1 MTNKSLLIT
10 LTFLISTMSMEAQV
24 TDKDGNNYNMV
35 QIGSQVW
42 MGANLNVSRFRN
54 GDIIPE
60 AGGADEWTKAGN
72 EGRAA
77 WCYYNNDPA
86 MGAIYGKLYNWYAV
100 HDPRGLAPAGWHVPS
115 KLEWVALTDHLG
127 YDISGGSMKTST
139 LWNSP
144 NTGATNSSGFAGLPG
159 GFRID
164 EGRFLN
170 IAEVGCWWSS
180 SENGSQSAWFRSL
193 YSNMDGLDHGGS
205 NNGRGYSV
213 RCVRD

>member
-10 LTFLISTMSMEAQV
+10 LTFLINTMSMEAQV
-24 TDKDGNNYNMV
+24 TDKDSNNYNTK

-42 MGANLNVSRFRN
+42 IAANLNVSHFRN
-54 GDIIPE
+54 GDTIPE
-60 AGGADEWTKAGN
+60 VRGDDEWEKAGN

-100 HDPRGLAPAGWHVPS
+100 NDSRGLAPAGWHVPS

-127 YDISGGSMKTST
+127 YDKAGGSMKTTT

-144 NTGATNSSGFAGLPG
+144 NTGATNSCGFAGLPG
-159 GFRID
+159 GCRID
-164 EGRFLN
+164 VGRFLN
-170 IAEVGCWWSS
+170 NGDVGYWWSS
-180 SENGSQSAWFRSL
+180 SESSSQSAWYRSL
-193 YSNMDGLDHGGS
+193 DTNMDELDKNGS